1 MERDFLGLGSKI
13 SPITVKEELVTDSA
27 PMKCSGFQWSFSK
40 KASAIPQYVSFKP
53 AEDDKPRKTV
63 YETSP
68 SSGFMPISTVDAFDS
83 NQKPFTGI
91 VQKNMMFDK
100 QGRNHYVMTSHGL
113 QQIEAYPVHRSQEV
127 KMFPVSNQSNQTI
140 KVSMSSPH
148 IQPHLGSSGQNH
160 VSKNMNQ
167 QFVAPISVL
176 PPQSSVV
183 GTTDSRNASK
193 PSDAPTQLTIFYA
206 GSVCVYEDI
215 TPEKA
220 QAIMLLAGNQT
231 LTSQTKIIPTAP
243 MQAPISRPF
252 AVDTRFASKSHA
264 GISSPISTTSHVVSQ
279 YGGGGA
285 SSTTNELTTSNLKGA
300 LASSATPTV
309 VNSTRTSAT
318 HLVSSVAVPQARKA
332 SLARFLEKR
341 KERVMSTSPYN
352 VSKISPD
359 GSIPESE
366 CLSLSVNSAGS
377 SHFHPI
383 NQERNLT

>member
-1 MERDFLGLGSKI
+1 M
-13 SPITVKEELVTDSA
+13 
-27 PMKCSGFQWSFSK
+27 
-40 KASAIPQYVSFKP
+40 SFKP
-53 AEDDKPRKTV
+53 SDDHDKPRKTV
-63 YETSP
+63 HDSMP

-83 NQKPFTGI
+83 NQKPFAGL
-91 VQKNMMFDK
+91 VQKNTTFDK

-113 QQIEAYPVHRSQEV
+113 QQIDAYPVHRSQEV

-148 IQPHLGSSGQNH
+148 IQSHLGSNGQNH
-160 VSKNMNQ
+160 ISKIMNQ
-167 QFVAPISVL
+167 QFVTPISVL

-220 QAIMLLAGNQT
+220 Q
-231 LTSQTKIIPTAP
+231 
-243 MQAPISRPF
+243 ISRPF
-252 AVDTRFASKSHA
+252 VADTRFAKSHA
-264 GISSPISTTSHVVSQ
+264 SISSPISTTSHVVSQ
-279 YGGGGA
+279 YGGGA
-285 SSTTNELTTSNLKGA
+285 SSSTNELTTSISKGA
-300 LASSATPTV
+300 LASPATPKV
-309 VNSTRTSAT
+309 VNSARTSAT
-318 HLVSSVAVPQARKA
+318 HLVSAVAVPQARKA